1 MALRRRVEDVL
12 GRTDSVARFRHEDRF
27 WASDDGSQEI
37 YGWSTIVSVVGSR
50 IPVEVW
56 FGGRDHHVAVSTEIL
71 REAGGRRR
79 YEVVRHEWTD
89 LSDLPAVLDAVEARL
104 AELLTPR

>member
-1 MALRRRVEDVL
+1 MEDVL

-37 YGWSTIVSVVGSR
+37 YGWSTIVTVVGSR

-56 FGGRDHHVAVSTEIL
+56 FGGRDHVVAVSTEIL
-71 REAGGRRR
+71 RERAGRRR
-79 YEVVRHEWTD
+79 YEVVRHEWAD
-89 LSDLPAVLDAVEARL
+89 LADVAAVLDDVETRL
-104 AELLTPR
+104 TELLAPR